1 MIVSPTDW
9 DRRHQEKVHR
19 SMKRMR
25 DKLGKPLAH
34 ESLTALRRT
43 YGEELPKR

>member
-1 MIVSPTDW
+1 
-9 DRRHQEKVHR
+9 
-19 SMKRMR
+19 MKRIR

-43 YGEELPKR
+43 HGEELPKR